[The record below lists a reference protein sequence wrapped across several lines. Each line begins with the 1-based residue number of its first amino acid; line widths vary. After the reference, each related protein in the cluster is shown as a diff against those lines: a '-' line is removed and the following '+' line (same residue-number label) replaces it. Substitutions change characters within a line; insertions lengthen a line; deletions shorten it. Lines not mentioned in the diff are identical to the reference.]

1 MKRLVFLAVSIML
14 GAAALQPAVSQ
25 NIIGDRNSVPS
36 GTVTVIDN
44 FEKGNYWIWAAFDWE
59 QYGPSKLSTSARVSN
74 RWASEGHQS
83 LECKMI
89 KSTPDSGTDGMYYM
103 DHRWDFSGARYIVLD
118 VHNPENSTFTL
129 GIALQVTDNWRWK
142 ELTNVSVRPGT
153 HTVVLDLSE
162 YAEELYQVMRIN
174 ICYREDV
181 PMNGRFYVD
190 NLRIIK

>member
-1 MKRLVFLAVSIML
+1 MQRA
-14 GAAALQPAVSQ
+14 
-25 NIIGDRNSVPS
+25 
-36 GTVTVIDN
+36 
-44 FEKGNYWIWAAFDWE
+44 
-59 QYGPSKLSTSARVSN
+59 
-74 RWASEGHQS
+74 
-83 LECKMI
+83 
-89 KSTPDSGTDGMYYM
+89 DGMYYM